1 MCDKKCQ
8 KLFQCLIHILEHQI
22 LVQHIWQCY
31 QSIDYIMKTILIIDP
46 NLNLLEV
53 LCHALEMEKYEAI
66 GYSGHE
72 LELIKL
78 IQNIAPSL
86 ILINLTLPSDKSIE
100 WCGRMKSLY
109 PNLPIIAMSCD
120 ESILK
125 KKNRWLFDGNIGKPF
140 DLASFYNLIE
150 AY

>member
-1 MCDKKCQ
+1 
-8 KLFQCLIHILEHQI
+8 
-22 LVQHIWQCY
+22 
-31 QSIDYIMKTILIIDP
+31 MKTILIIDP

-125 KKNRWLFDGNIGKPF
+125 KRIAGYLTGISG
-140 DLASFYNLIE
+140 SRSTLIHFITL
-150 AY
+150 

>member
-1 MCDKKCQ
+1 
-8 KLFQCLIHILEHQI
+8 
-22 LVQHIWQCY
+22 
-31 QSIDYIMKTILIIDP
+31 MKTILIIDP

-140 DLASFYNLIE
+140 DLDSFYNLIE
-150 AY
+150 RHTGKT